1 METLPGRSQ
10 TIGAIGTTSVAR
22 IELGHRNFANNHAR
36 GMLQGNPSIA
46 GVVPL
51 VSIVFLGDQG
61 NRDDPEEN
69 VKASFQLHVCLQRDK
84 KKVKPISRK
93 IAILCRR

>member
-22 IELGHRNFANNHAR
+22 IELGHRNFANNHALSNDR

-69 VKASFQLHVCLQRDK
+69 VKATELSASCLLTTR
-84 KKVKPISRK
+84 
-93 IAILCRR
+93 